1 MDELE
6 VCRLSAEALGYR
18 VSSYPTVGC
27 WLLCNDIILPTPNDR
42 SDVEANSTAYHQVV
56 LWNPLTNAKQA
67 VGGIHDS

>member
-42 SDVEANSTAYHQVV
+42 SDVEANSTAYHQVGV
-56 LWNPLTNAKQA
+56 VESTHQRQA
-67 VGGIHDS
+67 GRWRDP